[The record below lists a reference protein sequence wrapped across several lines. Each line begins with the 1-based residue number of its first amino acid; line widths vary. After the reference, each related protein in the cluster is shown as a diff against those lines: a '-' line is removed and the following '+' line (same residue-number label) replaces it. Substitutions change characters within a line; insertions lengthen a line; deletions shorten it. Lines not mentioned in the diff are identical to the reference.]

1 MWKHHLLLPWLTA
14 NSRSDLK
21 CAASDRISPHKLS
34 RIHQQNAH
42 FWLANVQ
49 KCHLHVQKIH
59 ILLVIFCQWLH
70 LHSNTAA
77 IPAPPPHAYCKGY
90 QIKSRRQWHC
100 STLHCIFVPG
110 NRVYVYLD
118 YADVGLLCSKRIS
131 NDSLQHFVIIT
142 KHQGSKEAVGNKF
155 GAILKLMRD

>member
-49 KCHLHVQKIH
+49 KCHLHVQKIQ

-70 LHSNTAA
+70 LHSYNTAA
-77 IPAPPPHAYCKGY
+77 TSTTTTCLLKGLLN
-90 QIKSRRQWHC
+90 QKQKTM
-100 STLHCIFVPG
+100 TLHCIFVPG
-110 NRVYVYLD
+110 NMVYVYLD

-131 NDSLQHFVIIT
+131 NDSLQHFVTIT
-142 KHQGSKEAVGNKF
+142 KAARQQGSS
-155 GAILKLMRD
+155 R